1 MDEVEICQAEIRRLR
16 SVVRELQNKDFEYNY
31 IFVLGYDLLQ
41 NFLSEKPC
49 ECDAAFEF
57 CKIVYNLFLAS
68 EYNKQNKP
76 EYDCLKEYVERLSYE
91 ELDELYWTN
100 WSSL

>member
-16 SVVRELQNKDFEYNY
+16 SVVRELENKDYEYNY
-31 IFVLGYDLLQ
+31 LFVLGYDLLQ
-41 NFLSEKPC
+41 KFLSEKPC

-76 EYDCLKEYVERLSYE
+76 EYDCLSNYIDSLVDEGLE
-91 ELDELYWTN
+91 ELYWSD